1 MTVDE
6 ASAATLSIVQT
17 YLREKYRHAHV
28 TMRTN
33 GAGDAL
39 MIVTR
44 LGLRTQY
51 VGLSAKFV
59 SLITRFG
66 GVISESATDSL
77 FLRGDLARKMRLSQP
92 GMTQVILNFS
102 GDSTPSA
109 LSPWLQTG

>member
-17 YLREKYRHAHV
+17 YLRDKYKHARV
-28 TMRTN
+28 TTRIN
-33 GAGDAL
+33 GAGDTL

-51 VGLSAKFV
+51 VGLAAKFV

-66 GVISESATDSL
+66 GVISESATASM
-77 FLRGDLARKMRLSQP
+77 FLRGDLARKMRMSQP
-92 GMTQVILNFS
+92 GMTPVILNFS
-102 GDSTPSA
+102 GDSTASA
-109 LSPWLQTG
+109 LFPWLQTG

>member
-6 ASAATLSIVQT
+6 ASAATLAIVQT
-17 YLREKYRHAHV
+17 YLREKYTHAHV
-28 TMRTN
+28 TVRTN
-33 GAGDAL
+33 GAGDTL
-39 MIVTR
+39 MIVAR

-66 GVISESATDSL
+66 GAISEAATASM
-77 FLRGDLARKMRLSQP
+77 FSRGDLARKMRMSQP

-102 GDSTPSA
+102 GDSTASA
-109 LSPWLQTG
+109 LSPWLQTR